1 MKTTIDI
8 PDALYRQ
15 AKIRAIERGGSLRDL
30 VLAALRRELE
40 VAGRAAEEGPPRA
53 YADMYELDEN
63 GFAVL
68 RRAKDDDRVVT
79 NAWVNDMR
87 ESMGI

>member
-8 PDALYRQ
+8 PEALYRR
-15 AKIRAIERGGSLRDL
+15 AKIRAIERGSSLRDL
-30 VLAALRRELE
+30 VLAALRRELGVSE
-40 VAGRAAEEGPPRA
+40 YATEEKQPLVHPEI
-53 YADMYELDEN
+53 YELDEN

-68 RRAKDDDRVVT
+68 RRAEDDDRIVT